1 MDNLA
6 FLGGR
11 EFEVWLAVG
20 LTVSDRVRLCG
31 VDDERMAEQSSQL
44 PSCLLSLALPSL
56 SEFQQS
62 NLIRTYAQQL
72 LIRKV
77 FLYPQKKK
85 GFLLTHQ
92 RLMIVLS
99 RSKSSVI
106 FVL

>member
-1 MDNLA
+1 MVRREEEEEEAAVDNLA

-20 LTVSDRVRLCG
+20 LVDRVRLCG

-62 NLIRTYAQQL
+62 NLIRSYAQQL

-77 FLYPQKKK
+77 FLYPAKKK
-85 GFLLTHQ
+85 GFLGL
-92 RLMIVLS
+92 V
-99 RSKSSVI
+99 RST
-106 FVL
+106 